1 MNCKEKFLNLLTIC
15 RKAGK
20 LILGFDP
27 AKEEIQ
33 SHRAAGVFVTAD
45 ASPRTKKEVHF
56 FCDKENI
63 PVSETELSMEDI
75 QNAVG
80 RKAGVLAVCDK
91 GFAKRLMELSD
102 NMISFTE

>member
-20 LILGFDP
+20 LVLGFDP

-56 FCDKENI
+56 FCDRENI
-63 PVSETELSMEDI
+63 PMAETELSMEDI

-80 RKAGVLAVCDK
+80 RKSGVLAVCDK
-91 GFAKRLMELSD
+91 GFAKRLMELSENSD
-102 NMISFTE
+102 NID

>member
-20 LILGFDP
+20 LVPGFDP
-27 AKEEIQ
+27 AKEEIL
-33 SHRAAGVFVTAD
+33 SHRASGVFVTAD
-45 ASPRTKKEVHF
+45 ASARTKKEVRF
-56 FCDKENI
+56 FCDRENI
-63 PVSETELSMEDI
+63 PTWETELSMEDV
-75 QNAVG
+75 QNALG

-102 NMISFTE
+102 NIE

>member
-20 LILGFDP
+20 LVLGFDP

-56 FCDKENI
+56 FCDREKI
-63 PVSETELSMEDI
+63 PMAETELSMEDI

-91 GFAKRLMELSD
+91 GFAKRLMELSENSD
-102 NMISFTE
+102 NID